1 MKMMILEDETSQ
13 IETIKRVLLNKFPCS
28 EIDCANNPYYL
39 FSTAPIFRPEVLILD
54 YNFSHYKITEE
65 KQVMR
70 RLFNFQGLILIYS
83 IHSTKEIIDDIR
95 GRYGMVPANF
105 RVVSKREPVKLI
117 KEIID
122 YDNKRKEG
130 FCVAMAS
137 SIK

>member
-1 MKMMILEDETSQ
+1 MKLMILEDQKSQMETVRR
-13 IETIKRVLLNKFPCS
+13 ILLKKFPDS
-28 EIDCANNPYYL
+28 DIDTADHPYYL
-39 FSTAPIFRPEVLILD
+39 FSVAAINRPEVLILD

-70 RLFNFQGLILIYS
+70 RLFKFQGLILIYS
-83 IHSTKEIIDDIR
+83 IHSTKEILEDIK